1 MKNYESSVRPL
12 KNISEKLTVK
22 ISIRLQQIG
31 GLNERNQVL
40 TTILFLEQIWE
51 DDYLKWNESEFGN
64 VRTLRIPAKQVWTPD
79 TYVFNNAD
87 HTNSGFLE
95 GIYVIIHSSG
105 KVSWPIPVQLKT
117 SCKVD
122 ITLFPFDHQNCEIQF
137 GSWMYKSDWIEY
149 KFQMN
154 PQSNSITSKN
164 WEYST
169 KILPSLVSPSS
180 LSSSL
185 LSNNNSSYATVE
197 KTDENVK
204 ENDEVTNNFDDD
216 YLTRNALDISS
227 YWDST
232 DWMLKQSSLSY
243 TYRSTDQLT
252 VWKPTTKSTGILN
265 IESHDNKL
273 NIKKQ
278 TDLVLKLFLQRRS
291 FFYIWNIV
299 IPCILLT
306 LLTLVTFWT
315 PIDSGEKITLGLSV
329 FLAFSMF
336 MMLIAERVPPTSK
349 NIPLIGVYMTSVMT
363 LTTGSVV
370 VCVIVINLD
379 SRGEKLTR
387 VPKLLRRLSK
397 LSIFQ
402 LFYKENYNDMS
413 KSAYVS
419 SMVEKLSISNSNQ
432 EKKLFEIGYQI
443 SILSKLN
450 QLLRK
455 EQNLTEEIQS
465 IYQKYCHLLHFMKKF
480 PLNEIPTNS
489 IYHHDV
495 HVEED
500 ENHLN
505 SQHHLSSSM
514 KSSTLLKVKLPTT
527 SNKCNQY
534 DHLIEQNCLLNN
546 YLPSSILHDSI
557 ELLNNNSH
565 TSISNVHNNVNFTN
579 MHQLNSKNYEKVKH
593 ELIKYEWKV
602 GALEYDSDL

>member
-79 TYVFNNAD
+79 TYVFN
-87 HTNSGFLE
+87 
-95 GIYVIIHSSG
+95 
-105 KVSWPIPVQLKT
+105 K
-117 SCKVD
+117 
-122 ITLFPFDHQNCEIQF
+122 
-137 GSWMYKSDWIEY
+137 
-149 KFQMN
+149 
-154 PQSNSITSKN
+154 
-164 WEYST
+164 
-169 KILPSLVSPSS
+169 
-180 LSSSL
+180 
-185 LSNNNSSYATVE
+185 
-197 KTDENVK
+197 
-204 ENDEVTNNFDDD
+204 
-216 YLTRNALDISS
+216 NALDISS

-387 VPKLLRRLSK
+387 V
-397 LSIFQ
+397 
-402 LFYKENYNDMS
+402 
-413 KSAYVS
+413 
-419 SMVEKLSISNSNQ
+419 EKLSISNSNQ

-465 IYQKYCHLLHFMKKF
+465 IYQKYCHLLHFMKKS
-480 PLNEIPTNS
+480 PLHKIPTNS

-495 HVEED
+495 LIEKD

-527 SNKCNQY
+527 SNYKSNNQH

-546 YLPSSILHDSI
+546 YLPSSLLHDSI

-579 MHQLNSKNYEKVKH
+579 MHQLNSKNNEKVKH

-602 GALEYDSDL
+602 LAKITDRLLFITFVLITLICYITIFVWPFIVDTNIIYGKNY